1 MADHTYF
8 FQPEKKI
15 LKQGFFMTDED
26 KNVVYEAKMLKQ
38 PILGAMEF
46 EFINH
51 ITGQSGVHKVGHT
64 VTTETSGLFEFFSIK
79 SSFKYD
85 GENIW
90 DYLHGQGIRIDSSIA
105 GERIG
110 MSYRISLK
118 GKDMAEIATASP
130 DGGNGLITGASWL
143 KVTAA
148 EEDIDL
154 AFLTA
159 FSIARTDQSFYD

>member
-105 GERIG
+105 GDRIG

>member
-105 GERIG
+105 GDRIG

-118 GKDMAEIATASP
+118 GKDMAENRHGITRRRKRP
-130 DGGNGLITGASWL
+130 DHRRFL
-143 KVTAA
+143 A
-148 EEDIDL
+148 ESDCCRRRHRPGIPDCIL
-154 AFLTA
+154 YRQDRSVVL
-159 FSIARTDQSFYD
+159 

>member
-46 EFINH
+46 EFVNH
-51 ITGQSGVHKVGHT
+51 ITGQSGVHKVGYT

-90 DYLHGQGIRIDSSIA
+90 DYLHDQGIRIDSSIA
-105 GERIG
+105 GDRIG
-110 MSYRISLK
+110 MSYHISLK
-118 GKDMAEIATASP
+118 RKDMADIAAASP

>member
-26 KNVVYEAKMLKQ
+26 KNIVYEAKMLKQ

-64 VTTETSGLFEFFSIK
+64 VTTATSGLFEFFSIK

-105 GERIG
+105 GDRIG

-118 GKDMAEIATASP
+118 GKDTAEIATASP

>member
-90 DYLHGQGIRIDSSIA
+90 DYLHDQGIR
-105 GERIG
+105 R
-110 MSYRISLK
+110 
-118 GKDMAEIATASP
+118 
-130 DGGNGLITGASWL
+130 
-143 KVTAA
+143 
-148 EEDIDL
+148 
-154 AFLTA
+154 
-159 FSIARTDQSFYD
+159 

>member
-1 MADHTYF
+1 MVDHTYF

-26 KNVVYEAKMLKQ
+26 KNIVYEAKMLKQ

-105 GERIG
+105 GDRIG

>member
-26 KNVVYEAKMLKQ
+26 KNIVYEAKMLKQ

-105 GERIG
+105 GDRIG

>member
-46 EFINH
+46 EFVNH

-105 GERIG
+105 GDRIG

>member
-26 KNVVYEAKMLKQ
+26 KNIVYEAKMLKQ

-105 GERIG
+105 GDRIG

-130 DGGNGLITGASWL
+130 AGGNGLITGASWL

>member
-46 EFINH
+46 EFVNH

-90 DYLHGQGIRIDSSIA
+90 DYLHDQGIRIDSSIA

-110 MSYRISLK
+110 MSYRIFLK

>member
-1 MADHTYF
+1 MANHTYF

-26 KNVVYEAKMLKQ
+26 KNIVYEAKMIKQ

-46 EFINH
+46 EFVNH
-51 ITGQSGVHKVGHT
+51 ITGQSVVHKVGHT
-64 VTTETSGLFEFFSIK
+64 VTTETSGLFEFFSVK
-79 SSFKYD
+79 STFKYD

-90 DYLHGQGIRIDSSIA
+90 DYLHGRGIRIDSSIA
-105 GERIG
+105 GDRIG
-110 MSYRISLK
+110 MSYHISLK
-118 GKDMAEIATASP
+118 GKDMADIATASP
-130 DGGNGLITGASWL
+130 DGGNGIITGASWL

>member
-46 EFINH
+46 EFVNH

-90 DYLHGQGIRIDSSIA
+90 DYLHDQGIRIDSSIA
-105 GERIG
+105 GDRNG
-110 MSYRISLK
+110 RSYTLSLP
-118 GKDMAEIATASP
+118 GKDMADIATASP

>member
-26 KNVVYEAKMLKQ
+26 KNIVYEAKMLKQ